1 MDMVSGLK
9 TAIND
14 TAELRVGSWQ
24 RNDFNIV
31 VRHYK
36 LIKQN
41 WNSILVSVMLA
52 DNKVVVV
59 SIMNCIWVMDNTAL
73 WQSLAYLLTI

>member
-1 MDMVSGLK
+1 MVSGLK

-31 VRHYK
+31 VHHYK

-52 DNKVVVV
+52 DNEVVVV
-59 SIMNCIWVMDNTAL
+59 SIMSCIWVMDNTA
-73 WQSLAYLLTI
+73 I